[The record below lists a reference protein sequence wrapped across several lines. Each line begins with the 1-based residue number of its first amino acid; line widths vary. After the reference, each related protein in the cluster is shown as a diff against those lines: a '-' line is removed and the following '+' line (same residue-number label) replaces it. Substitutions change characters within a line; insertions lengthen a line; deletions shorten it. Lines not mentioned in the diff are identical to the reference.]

1 MFDWLKK
8 KIQPSAPTPEP
19 APEILGLRLGGGF
32 ELDALKLSLLEG
44 QVTFEGA
51 ASTQI
56 IQAVGRIILD
66 ESHQLLRFYTDDD
79 GFVQVLL
86 DGGTTE
92 DCVAEVKLWYFY
104 QTRPIDGDTAWKQLL
119 DHELVQ
125 PEWDLDGQ
133 GFTKVWDNTRPV
145 AMTETTWLKD
155 GSRSDTDQFVMIYE
169 RPLADHE
176 DEVEVLMVAA
186 EEKILHQR
194 AEHSLVL
201 STGVDLSPTDFK
213 FIS

>member
-8 KIQPSAPTPEP
+8 KMQPPSVQAEP
-19 APEILGLRLGGGF
+19 APEVLGLRLGGGF
-32 ELDALKLSLLEG
+32 ELDALKLSLLNDK
-44 QVTFEGA
+44 VTFEGA

-56 IQAVGRIILD
+56 IQAVGRVILD

-86 DGGTTE
+86 SGGTTD

-104 QTRPIDGDTAWKQLL
+104 QTRPVDGDAAWNRLL
-119 DHELVQ
+119 DSELVQ
-125 PEWDLDGQ
+125 PEWSLDGQ
-133 GFTKVWDNTRPV
+133 VFTKAWDNTRPV

-169 RPLADHE
+169 RPLADTE

-194 AEHSLVL
+194 AERSLIFA
-201 STGVDLSPTDFK
+201 TGIDLSPTDFR
-213 FIS
+213 FVS

>member
-8 KIQPSAPTPEP
+8 KIQPPVSSPEP
-19 APEILGLRLGGGF
+19 APEVLGLRLGGGF
-32 ELDALKLSLLEG
+32 ELDALKLSLLDG
-44 QVTFEGA
+44 KVTFADA

-56 IQAVGRIILD
+56 IQAVGRVILD

-86 DGGTTE
+86 SGGTTD

-104 QTRPIDGDTAWKQLL
+104 QTRPVDGDAAWNRLL
-119 DHELVQ
+119 DSELVQ
-125 PEWDLDGQ
+125 PEWNLDGQ
-133 GFTKVWDNTRPV
+133 VFTRAWDNTRPV

-155 GSRSDTDQFVMIYE
+155 GSPSDTDQFVMIYE
-169 RPLADHE
+169 RALADTE

-186 EEKILHQR
+186 EEKILQQR
-194 AEHSLVL
+194 AEHSLIL
-201 STGVDLSPTDFK
+201 STGIDLNPTDFR
-213 FIS
+213 FVS